1 MIHNIAI
8 KIVDF
13 LSKYGS
19 TQKNRDVYIYGT
31 ECLISETIGN
41 F

>member
-19 TQKNRDVYIYGT
+19 TQKIATYTFT
-31 ECLISETIGN
+31 EPN
-41 F
+41 V